1 MTDTT
6 TEVYNPKE
14 TGITFELGR
23 TQWVKELCD
32 IVRWDPYQPGVDH
45 KVDINTTKLTHLVK
59 RFLMDSMTDA
69 DIKELESSYGDT
81 LYKICAKHL
90 NYENMFVIVGLIT
103 PQDYIKASM
112 TKPSGDFFD
121 PMEDNVKTVGLTILE
136 VMKQVTERQSMT
148 DEVVVSGRKMVL
160 PPPASLTAINALLG
174 VSDLPNLEFLFDEL
188 GAVEM
193 VVGTANAEVDK
204 YKKDL
209 KASAK
214 ALDKLK
220 DQYATLSIVAESA
233 STNVEYTTERT
244 EIPDGKVVTKKAS
257 EIWPD
262 IKLTKDFDVPFW
274 EWEGT
279 HPDVPQIDPEYIF
292 RPKHLGRAL
301 YALITNQRE
310 YIQGHTGTG
319 KTTLVEQ
326 IAAHLN
332 WPFLRINFDSE
343 ITRMDLIGRDTLT
356 SDDDGKIISEFVDG
370 MLPTAMAG
378 PYITCFDELDFVR
391 PDVAYVMQAALE
403 GNGLRITEDGDRLV
417 QPHPM
422 FRMFGTGNTV
432 GQGDEHGMYQGAR
445 PQSIAFL
452 DRFTVWDRIDYLT
465 DKERESLVDRKFPAL
480 DTDDKKM
487 ILQYTTEHLE
497 AFKQSKVIQPISPRG
512 MLAICKATM
521 MLGSVRE
528 ALSMSVLDRANI
540 EDRAT
545 LSGLVDRCT
554 KK

>member
-1 MTDTT
+1 MTE
-6 TEVYNPKE
+6 EVYNPKE
-14 TGITFELGR
+14 TGIEFTLPRNE
-23 TQWVKELCD
+23 WVKELCN
-32 IVRWDPYQPGVDH
+32 IVVWDPYQPGVDH
-45 KVDINTTKLTHLVK
+45 KVDINTTKLTHLTK
-59 RFLMDSMTDA
+59 RFMNDRFSEEKISA
-69 DIKELESSYGDT
+69 LEKSFGDT
-81 LYKICAKHL
+81 LYKICSRHL
-90 NYENMFVIVGLIT
+90 NFENVFLLVGIID
-103 PQDYIKASM
+103 PEDYYNNSM
-112 TKPSGDFFD
+112 KKPSDDFFK
-121 PMEDNVKTVGLTILE
+121 PMNEDVKQVGLTILE
-136 VMKQVTERQSMT
+136 VMKQVTTAQAT
-148 DEVVVSGRKMVL
+148 VDEVDLKGRVMKL
-160 PPPASLTAINALLG
+160 PDTAPLTAINALLED
-174 VSDLPNLEFLFDEL
+174 VSLPRLEFLFEEL
-188 GAVEM
+188 AGVAD
-193 VVGTANAEVDK
+193 VVGAANKEIDRW
-204 YKKDL
+204 KKENKQL
-209 KASAK
+209 AK
-214 ALDKLK
+214 SLETIK
-220 DQYATLSIVAESA
+220 DQYATLSLSA
-233 STNVEYTTERT
+233 DAVTNVEYSTERA
-244 EIPDGKVVTKKAS
+244 EIPDGKVVMKKAS
-257 EIWPD
+257 EVWPNV
-262 IKLTKDFDVPFW
+262 KLIKDFDVPTW
-274 EWEGT
+274 EWEGA
-279 HPDVPQIDPEYIF
+279 HPDVPEVDESYIF
-292 RPKHLGRAL
+292 RPQHLNRAL

-319 KTTLVEQ
+319 KTTLIEQ

-356 SDDDGKIISEFVDG
+356 SDEDGKVISVFEDG
-370 MLPTAMAG
+370 MLPTAMSG

-452 DRFTVWDRIDYLT
+452 DRFTIWDRIDYLT

-480 DTDDKKM
+480 EADDKKM

-521 MLGSVRE
+521 LIGSVRE

-545 LSGLVDRCT
+545 LSGLIDRCT